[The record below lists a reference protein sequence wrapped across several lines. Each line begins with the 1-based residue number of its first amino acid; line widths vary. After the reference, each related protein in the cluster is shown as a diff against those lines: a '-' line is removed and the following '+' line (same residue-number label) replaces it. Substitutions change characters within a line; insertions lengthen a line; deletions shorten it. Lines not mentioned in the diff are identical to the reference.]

1 MNIQESEDSNQ
12 LNIQDSVV
20 MGDVNIDFQKMNMLM
35 QQL

>member
-1 MNIQESEDSNQ
+1 MNMQESEDSNQ

>member
-1 MNIQESEDSNQ
+1 MQESEDSNQ